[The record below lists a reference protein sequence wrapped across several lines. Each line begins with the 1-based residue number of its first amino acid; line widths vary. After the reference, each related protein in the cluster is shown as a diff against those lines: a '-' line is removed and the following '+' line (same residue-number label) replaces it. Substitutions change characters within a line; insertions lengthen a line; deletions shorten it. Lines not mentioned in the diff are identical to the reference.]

1 MPLRSLAR
9 GHLPRSPTRWGPAGL
24 RPRGSAATPA
34 PPPRSPPRRR
44 PRRSHRCPGR
54 PVSAP
59 RGQPPPPPPPAPGAS
74 RQEAAATGRAG
85 EAPSRDP
92 RPGGPGD
99 RRLLAG
105 RERAESVPGG
115 VGGGKNPPVDRWR
128 EESGQLT
135 RAVAP
140 AHGAGE
146 QKGACEQTGSG
157 SGRSDGP
164 RRPRAA
170 PRGTH
175 RGEGGRA
182 TWRPGAPAPR
192 GSREQR
198 RGEQLGSAQRSVPT
212 PPRAAVPWPS
222 PPPCPGASA
231 ELHSRRPPPRPL

>member
-1 MPLRSLAR
+1 M
-9 GHLPRSPTRWGPAGL
+9 G
-24 RPRGSAATPA
+24 
-34 PPPRSPPRRR
+34 
-44 PRRSHRCPGR
+44 PGR
-54 PVSAP
+54 PPAP
-59 RGQPPPPPPPAPGAS
+59 GQRCDPGPPPAQPSAAAAPPLAPLPGAARQRTAGTAPPSPAPGAS

-99 RRLLAG
+99 RRLPAG

-157 SGRSDGP
+157 SGRGDGP